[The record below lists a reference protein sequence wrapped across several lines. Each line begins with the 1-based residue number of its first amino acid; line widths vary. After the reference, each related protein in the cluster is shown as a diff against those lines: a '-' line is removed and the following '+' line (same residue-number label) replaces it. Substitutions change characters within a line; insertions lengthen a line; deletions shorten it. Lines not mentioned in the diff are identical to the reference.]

1 MARDVIWISW
11 LQRSDTASVPVQ
23 PTSTMAA
30 PRYPTQQY
38 LAGDFVIS
46 SGCVLFRNNPSSKA
60 LEICILHH
68 LRRDEWL
75 LPKGRKDRGET
86 IEQAA
91 LRETYEETGFKC
103 SLWPQ
108 RMPTRA
114 PAPGVDNVFT
124 TQIVENLVE
133 PIGITI
139 RNLSKGDIKII
150 FWFIAQ
156 AEVGVD
162 KVHGT
167 QMATEAFD
175 SIFVDAQEAAGRL
188 TFESDREI
196 VRRALALVAT

>member
-1 MARDVIWISW
+1 MA
-11 LQRSDTASVPVQ
+11 T
-23 PTSTMAA
+23 

-46 SGCVLFRNNPSSKA
+46 AGCVLFRHNPSSKV

-86 IEQAA
+86 IEEAA

-103 SLWPQ
+103 RLWPQ

-114 PAPGVDNVFT
+114 PAVDMDDVHT
-124 TQIVENLVE
+124 TQIVDNLVE

-139 RNLSKGDIKII
+139 RDLGKGDIKII
-150 FWFIAQ
+150 FWFIAK
-156 AEVGVD
+156 AEDGAS

-167 QMATEAFD
+167 QMATENFE
-175 SIFVDAQEAAGRL
+175 STFVDAHEAVERL
-188 TFESDREI
+188 TFESDRDI
-196 VRRALALVAT
+196 VRRALVSVDIQI